1 MVPNPIIRIGHN
13 IDIHSHPKHVQSQS
27 DSSYGSYGSLLYVD
41 GEQTT
46 TTKQN
51 KTTMKKY
58 KVSYLDKGA
67 QRVDEVYANS
77 PNEAGQRIKDK
88 YGKHISSWNATE
100 IKG

>member
-1 MVPNPIIRIGHN
+1 
-13 IDIHSHPKHVQSQS
+13 
-27 DSSYGSYGSLLYVD
+27 
-41 GEQTT
+41 
-46 TTKQN
+46 
-51 KTTMKKY
+51 MKKY

-67 QRVDEVYANS
+67 QRVDEIYANS